1 MLNAV
6 FRTLRT
12 QGWIDPNVKYELIA
26 QLTRASGICL
36 ILTRDGI
43 YDTYVKFSPSACY
56 DDEAARAKAAHDAYP
71 NLTARF
77 LGRAT
82 DGGLDI
88 LASRAVAFVA
98 LPESQVL
105 AMNIDNRFRTGLQ
118 EYFSAMPKARI
129 PPGLVTITNYELPD
143 ILRGYFETH
152 EMSDLAM
159 PILNES
165 LDKLLNSMPPQ
176 PQHGDFVLNNMG
188 VTSCGLILFDWE
200 DYARIQLPGL
210 DLYTLLM
217 SLGLGGIRQVRDCAK
232 AHSDLPSLVAQ
243 LCQAMHLPLFAFE
256 SLIPA
261 YILTFL
267 FLKRAFA
274 REVQLRMETLL
285 LRLPKSRGEIS

>member
-1 MLNAV
+1 MLSAV

-12 QGWIDPNVKYELIA
+12 QGWIDSNAQYELIV

-36 ILTRDGI
+36 ILTRDGV
-43 YDTYVKFSPSACY
+43 YDTYVKFSPSAWY
-56 DDEAARAKAAHDAYP
+56 GDEAARASAAHDAHP
-71 NLTARF
+71 NLTAKF

-82 DGGLDI
+82 AGGLDI
-88 LASRAVAFVA
+88 LASKAVAFVA

-105 AMNIDNRFRTGLQ
+105 AEHIDHRFLAGLR
-118 EYFSAMPKARI
+118 EYFSAMSTARI
-129 PPGLVTITNYELPD
+129 PPGLTTINNDELPE

-152 EMSDLAM
+152 EMSSLAM
-159 PILNES
+159 PNLGGS
-165 LDKLLNSMPPQ
+165 LDELLKSLPPQ
-176 PQHGDFVLNNMG
+176 PQHGDFVLNNIG
-188 VTSCGLILFDWE
+188 AARGGLILFDWE

-217 SLGLGGIRQVRDCAK
+217 SMGLGSIRQVHDCAK

-243 LCQAMHLPLFAFE
+243 LCQAMHLPIFVFE

-261 YILTFL
+261 YMLTFL

-285 LRLPKSRGEIS
+285 LKLPKSNGEIS